1 MIYLDAEAVQR
12 FGIRNQSEH
21 SREGTSC
28 VLLIMQDSFLVG
40 HGVVIGSACPMAKT
54 ACSRVAGIFP
64 VAGVSGVCQ
73 FVCDLLTLA

>member
-1 MIYLDAEAVQR
+1 
-12 FGIRNQSEH
+12 
-21 SREGTSC
+21 
-28 VLLIMQDSFLVG
+28 MQDSFLVG
-40 HGVVIGSACPMAKT
+40 HGVVVGSACPMAKT